1 MKHIAL
7 FENFE
12 LISEHLQYHIDNN
25 LSVIENIFRP
35 RSDAYFELL
44 HESRDL
50 FDKGLLG
57 HLHEDDTLLFKT
69 SDIGKFDYFNGKM
82 VPLDFP
88 MLDEEIEEIEE
99 AKYQNKEVKLN
110 KPMRSSGPKKY
121 KVYVK
126 NPKTGKVVVVHFGDA
141 KGGLTSK
148 VNNRE
153 ARQNFAKRHNCAE
166 KVKKANA
173 KLTPGYWS
181 CVLPRFKNLVKTDF
195 KGFW

>member
-1 MKHIAL
+1 MKHIQL
-7 FENFE
+7 FENFNS
-12 LISEHLQYHIDNN
+12 ISENLQYHIDNN
-25 LSVIENIFRP
+25 LSLIENIFRP

-44 HESRDL
+44 HESRTL
-50 FDKGLLG
+50 FDKGVLRELNE
-57 HLHEDDTLLFKT
+57 EDELLFAN
-69 SDIGKFDYFNGKM
+69 SDIGKFGYHDGM
-82 VPLDFP
+82 MIPLDFP
-88 MLDEEIEEIEE
+88 MVDEEDLDE
-99 AKYQNKEVKLN
+99 AKYQNKEVQLN

-126 NPKTGKVVVVHFGDA
+126 SPKTGKVVVVHFGDA

-148 VNNRE
+148 VNNPE
-153 ARQNFAKRHNCAE
+153 ARRNFAKRHNCAE

-195 KGFW
+195 KGYW